1 MNALSIICKREPLL
15 PLLRSATRR
24 TVLLIESRPGRA
36 QTKSAQD
43 AARKAGKERRTRI
56 SLTRPAHLAQE
67 RSMSSEMKCFVLGIA
82 ITLVVL
88 AGSAYLSAGW
98 RSSAVRRQG

>member
-1 MNALSIICKREPLL
+1 
-15 PLLRSATRR
+15 
-24 TVLLIESRPGRA
+24 
-36 QTKSAQD
+36 
-43 AARKAGKERRTRI
+43 
-56 SLTRPAHLAQE
+56 
-67 RSMSSEMKCFVLGIA
+67 MSSEMKCFVLGIA